1 MAGLADYP
9 HVLDIP
15 TRWKDNDVYGHVN
28 NVEYYSY
35 FDTVI
40 NRWLITEG
48 GLDIHDGEVI
58 GLCVES
64 HCAFKA
70 AMAFPDL
77 VRAGLR
83 VAHLGRSSVRYE
95 IGLFRE
101 DDPEPAAEG
110 WFVHVFVDRAE
121 RRPRD
126 IPERVRAALERLAE
140 PGQRRERA
148 VDELGELGPLG
159 VLRPLAYG
167 GHERA
172 DAGGGEH
179 AGLVVVGVAEAGG
192 EHRLGGALVVDD
204 AGTQGGRGL
213 DQLRTGEDRVAV
225 ALVDRGEAGHDRG
238 RGRAR
243 PGGSPAGR
251 ARISSAIIG
260 S

>member
-28 NVEYYSY
+28 NIKYYSY

-48 GLDIHDGEVI
+48 GLDIHDGDVI

-110 WFVHVFVDRAE
+110 WFVHVFVDRAT
-121 RRPRD
+121 RRPAE
-126 IPERVRAALERLAE
+126 IPASLRAAL
-140 PGQRRERA
+140 
-148 VDELGELGPLG
+148 D
-159 VLRPLAYG
+159 
-167 GHERA
+167 
-172 DAGGGEH
+172 
-179 AGLVVVGVAEAGG
+179 
-192 EHRLGGALVVDD
+192 ALVV
-204 AGTQGGRGL
+204 
-213 DQLRTGEDRVAV
+213 
-225 ALVDRGEAGHDRG
+225 
-238 RGRAR
+238 
-243 PGGSPAGR
+243 
-251 ARISSAIIG
+251 
-260 S
+260 